1 MGSIYKYI
9 ALNGKKYRIDEYES
23 WCYALSSDEENE
35 KLRQFFKDWADERD
49 FILGKTSGST
59 GAPKTIKLSKRAML
73 ASAELTNSFFNLK
86 AGDSILLCLSVN
98 YIAGKM
104 MLVRAIAGGLNV
116 VVAKPSSEPDW
127 KGSVALAA
135 MVPMQVQQLLSSAK
149 GRKALSMVENL
160 IVGGSPLSRDC
171 AEKLSDLPVNAYMT
185 YGMTETVS
193 HVALSKI
200 GRETRPVYT
209 AMRGVRF
216 SLDNRGCLVISAPHL
231 SEENVVTNDVA
242 ELISDMS
249 FVWKGRFDNVINTGG
264 VKVHPEMVEDS
275 LRGLIDRRFYVM
287 AEPDV
292 KFGEIVV
299 LKIEGTPLSDDLLRK
314 LQRDIA
320 RRLSKFERPK
330 KILFL
335 AKFRETD
342 SGKVIRI

>member
-1 MGSIYKYI
+1 MESIYKYI

-35 KLRQFFKDWADERD
+35 KLRQFFKEWADERD

-59 GAPKTIKLSKRAML
+59 GDPKTIKLSKRAML

-209 AMRGVRF
+209 AMSGVRF

-264 VKVHPEMVEDS
+264 VKVHPEVVEDR

-314 LQRDIA
+314 LQSDIA

-335 AKFRETD
+335 AKFNETD

>member
-1 MGSIYKYI
+1 MESIYKYI

-35 KLRQFFKDWADERD
+35 KLCQFFKDWADERD

-59 GAPKTIKLSKRAML
+59 GDPKTIKLSKRAML

-209 AMRGVRF
+209 AMSGVRF

-231 SEENVVTNDVA
+231 SEVDVVTNDVA

-264 VKVHPEMVEDS
+264 VKVHPEVVEDS
-275 LRGLIDRRFYVM
+275 LRGMIDRRFYVM

-314 LQRDIA
+314 LQSDMA

>member
-59 GAPKTIKLSKRAML
+59 GDPKTIKLSKRAML

-127 KGSVALAA
+127 KGPVALAA
-135 MVPMQVQQLLSSAK
+135 MVPMQVHQLLSSAK

-209 AMRGVRF
+209 AMSGVRF

-231 SEENVVTNDVA
+231 SEVDVVTNDVA
-242 ELISDMS
+242 ELISDFS

-264 VKVHPEMVEDS
+264 VKVHPEVVEDS
-275 LRGLIDRRFYVM
+275 LRGIIDRRFYVM
-287 AEPDV
+287 AEPDD

-299 LKIEGTPLSDDLLRK
+299 LKIEGMPLSDDLLRK
-314 LQRDIA
+314 LQSDMA

-335 AKFRETD
+335 AKFNETD

>member
-1 MGSIYKYI
+1 MESIYKYI

-59 GAPKTIKLSKRAML
+59 GDPKTIKLSKRAML

-127 KGSVALAA
+127 KGPVALAA

-209 AMRGVRF
+209 AMSGVRF

-287 AEPDV
+287 AEPDD

-314 LQRDIA
+314 LQSDMA
-320 RRLSKFERPK
+320 RCLSKFERPK

>member
-1 MGSIYKYI
+1 MESIYKYI

-59 GAPKTIKLSKRAML
+59 GDPKTIKLSKRAML

-209 AMRGVRF
+209 AMNGVRF
-216 SLDNRGCLVISAPHL
+216 SLDERGCLVISAPHL

-264 VKVHPEMVEDS
+264 VKVHPEVVEDS
-275 LRGLIDRRFYVM
+275 LRGMIDRRFYVM
-287 AEPDV
+287 AEPDD

-314 LQRDIA
+314 LQSDMA

>member
-1 MGSIYKYI
+1 MESIYKYI

-59 GAPKTIKLSKRAML
+59 GDPKTIKLSKRAML

-209 AMRGVRF
+209 AMSGVRF

-264 VKVHPEMVEDS
+264 VKVHPEVVEDS

-314 LQRDIA
+314 LQSDMA

>member
-1 MGSIYKYI
+1 MESIYKYI

-59 GAPKTIKLSKRAML
+59 GDPKTIKLSKRAML

-149 GRKALSMVENL
+149 GRNALSMVENL

-264 VKVHPEMVEDS
+264 VKVHPEVVEDS
-275 LRGLIDRRFYVM
+275 LRGMIDRRFYVM

-314 LQRDIA
+314 LQSDMA

>member
-1 MGSIYKYI
+1 MESIYKYI

-23 WCYALSSDEENE
+23 WCYALSSDEEDE
-35 KLRQFFKDWADERD
+35 KLRQFFKEWADERD

-59 GAPKTIKLSKRAML
+59 GDPKTIKLSKRAML

-209 AMRGVRF
+209 AMSGVRF

-264 VKVHPEMVEDS
+264 VKVHPEVVEDS
-275 LRGLIDRRFYVM
+275 LRGMIDRRFYVM

-299 LKIEGTPLSDDLLRK
+299 LKIEGTPFSDDLLRK
-314 LQRDIA
+314 LQSDMA

>member
-1 MGSIYKYI
+1 MESIYKYI

-59 GAPKTIKLSKRAML
+59 GDPKTIKLSKRAML

-127 KGSVALAA
+127 KGPVALAA

-264 VKVHPEMVEDS
+264 VKVHPEVVEDS

-299 LKIEGTPLSDDLLRK
+299 LKIEGSPLSDDLLRK
-314 LQRDIA
+314 LQSDMA

>member
-1 MGSIYKYI
+1 MESIYKYI

-59 GAPKTIKLSKRAML
+59 GDPKTIKLSKRAML

-209 AMRGVRF
+209 AMSGVRF

-264 VKVHPEMVEDS
+264 VKVHPEVVEDS
-275 LRGLIDRRFYVM
+275 LRGMIDRRFYVM
-287 AEPDV
+287 AEPDD

-299 LKIEGTPLSDDLLRK
+299 LKIEGTPLSDDLLAK
-314 LQRDIA
+314 LQSDMA

-335 AKFRETD
+335 AKFNETD

>member
-1 MGSIYKYI
+1 MESIYKYI

-59 GAPKTIKLSKRAML
+59 GDPKTIKLSKRAML

-242 ELISDMS
+242 ELISDFS

-264 VKVHPEMVEDS
+264 VKVHPEVVEDS

-299 LKIEGTPLSDDLLRK
+299 LKIEGTPFSDDLLRK
-314 LQRDIA
+314 LQSDMA

>member
-1 MGSIYKYI
+1 MDTYKYI
-9 ALNGKKYRIDEYES
+9 ALNGKRYKIDEYES

-35 KLRQFFKDWADERD
+35 KLRQFFKEWTDERD
-49 FILGKTSGST
+49 FVIGKTSGST
-59 GAPKTIKLSKRAML
+59 GAPKSIRLSKKAML

-104 MLVRAIAGGLNV
+104 VLVRAIAGGLNV

-209 AMRGVRF
+209 AMSGVRF

-264 VKVHPEMVEDS
+264 VKVHPEVVEDS
-275 LRGLIDRRFYVM
+275 LRGIIDRRFYVM
-287 AEPDV
+287 AEPDD

-299 LKIEGTPLSDDLLRK
+299 LKIEGTPLSDNLLAK
-314 LQRDIA
+314 LQSDMVL
-320 RRLSKFERPK
+320 RLSKFERPK

>member
-1 MGSIYKYI
+1 MESIYKYI

-35 KLRQFFKDWADERD
+35 KLCQFFKDWADERD

-59 GAPKTIKLSKRAML
+59 GDPKTIKLSKRAML

-209 AMRGVRF
+209 AMSGVRF

-231 SEENVVTNDVA
+231 AEENVVTNDVA
-242 ELISDMS
+242 ELISDFS

-264 VKVHPEMVEDS
+264 VKVHPEVVEDS

-287 AEPDV
+287 AEPDD

-299 LKIEGTPLSDDLLRK
+299 LKIEGTPLSDDLLRN
-314 LQRDIA
+314 LQSDMA

>member
-1 MGSIYKYI
+1 MESIYKYI

-35 KLRQFFKDWADERD
+35 KLRQFFKEWADERD

-59 GAPKTIKLSKRAML
+59 GDPKTIKLSKRAML

-209 AMRGVRF
+209 AMSGVRF

-231 SEENVVTNDVA
+231 SEVDVVTNDVA
-242 ELISDMS
+242 ELISDFS

-314 LQRDIA
+314 LQSDMA

-335 AKFRETD
+335 AKFNETD

>member
-1 MGSIYKYI
+1 MESIYKYI

-59 GAPKTIKLSKRAML
+59 GDPKTIKLSKRAML

-116 VVAKPSSEPDW
+116 VIAKPSSEPDW

-209 AMRGVRF
+209 AMSGVRF

-275 LRGLIDRRFYVM
+275 LRGMIDRRFYVM

-314 LQRDIA
+314 LQSDMA

>member
-1 MGSIYKYI
+1 MESIYKYI

-59 GAPKTIKLSKRAML
+59 GDPKIIKLSKRAML

-127 KGSVALAA
+127 NGPVALAA

-209 AMRGVRF
+209 AMSGVRF

-242 ELISDMS
+242 ELISDFS

-275 LRGLIDRRFYVM
+275 LRGIIDRRFYVM

-314 LQRDIA
+314 LQSDIA

-335 AKFRETD
+335 AKFNETD

>member
-1 MGSIYKYI
+1 MESIYKYI

-59 GAPKTIKLSKRAML
+59 GDPKTIKLSKRAML

-209 AMRGVRF
+209 AMSGVSF

-275 LRGLIDRRFYVM
+275 LRGIIDRRFYVM

-314 LQRDIA
+314 LQSDMA

-335 AKFRETD
+335 AKFNETD

>member
-1 MGSIYKYI
+1 MESIYKYI

-35 KLRQFFKDWADERD
+35 KLRQFFKEWADERD

-59 GAPKTIKLSKRAML
+59 GDPKTIKLSKRAML

-127 KGSVALAA
+127 NGPVALAA

-209 AMRGVRF
+209 AMSGVRF

-231 SEENVVTNDVA
+231 SEVDVVTNDVA

-264 VKVHPEMVEDS
+264 VKVHPEVVEDS
-275 LRGLIDRRFYVM
+275 LRGIIDRRFYVM

-314 LQRDIA
+314 LQSDIA

-335 AKFRETD
+335 AKFNETD

>member
-1 MGSIYKYI
+1 MESIYKYI

-35 KLRQFFKDWADERD
+35 KLRQFFKEWADERD

-59 GAPKTIKLSKRAML
+59 GDPKTIKLSKRAML

-264 VKVHPEMVEDS
+264 VKVHPEVVEDS
-275 LRGLIDRRFYVM
+275 LRGMIDRRFYVM
-287 AEPDV
+287 AEPDD

-314 LQRDIA
+314 LQSDMA

>member
-1 MGSIYKYI
+1 MESIYKYI

-35 KLRQFFKDWADERD
+35 KLRQFFKEWADERD

-59 GAPKTIKLSKRAML
+59 GDPKTIKLSKRAML

-209 AMRGVRF
+209 AMSGVRF

-264 VKVHPEMVEDS
+264 VKVHPEVVEDS
-275 LRGLIDRRFYVM
+275 LRGMIDRRFYVM
-287 AEPDV
+287 AEPDD

-299 LKIEGTPLSDDLLRK
+299 LKIEGMPLSDNLLAK
-314 LQRDIA
+314 LQSDMA
-320 RRLSKFERPK
+320 LHLSKFERPK

>member
-1 MGSIYKYI
+1 MESIYKYI

-23 WCYALSSDEENE
+23 WCYALSSDEEDE

-59 GAPKTIKLSKRAML
+59 GDPKTIKLSKRAML

-264 VKVHPEMVEDS
+264 VKVHPEVVEDS

-287 AEPDV
+287 AEPDD

-299 LKIEGTPLSDDLLRK
+299 LKIEGMPLSDDLLRK
-314 LQRDIA
+314 LQSDMA

>member
-1 MGSIYKYI
+1 MESIYKYI

-23 WCYALSSDEENE
+23 WCYALSSDEEDE

-59 GAPKTIKLSKRAML
+59 GDPKTIKLSKRAML

-209 AMRGVRF
+209 AMSGVRF

-264 VKVHPEMVEDS
+264 VKVHPEVVEDS
-275 LRGLIDRRFYVM
+275 LRGMIDRRFYVM

-314 LQRDIA
+314 LQSDMA

>member
-1 MGSIYKYI
+1 MESIYKYI

-23 WCYALSSDEENE
+23 WCYALSSDEEDE

-59 GAPKTIKLSKRAML
+59 GDPKTIKLSKRAML

-171 AEKLSDLPVNAYMT
+171 AEKLSDLQVNAYMT

-209 AMRGVRF
+209 AMSGVRF

-264 VKVHPEMVEDS
+264 VKVHPEVVEDS
-275 LRGLIDRRFYVM
+275 LRGMIDRRFYVM

-314 LQRDIA
+314 LQSDIA

-335 AKFRETD
+335 AKFNETD

>member
-1 MGSIYKYI
+1 MESIYKYI

-59 GAPKTIKLSKRAML
+59 GDPKTIKLSKRAML

-209 AMRGVRF
+209 AMSGVRF

-264 VKVHPEMVEDS
+264 VKVHPEVVEDS
-275 LRGLIDRRFYVM
+275 LRGMIDRRFYVM
-287 AEPDV
+287 AEPDD

-314 LQRDIA
+314 LQSDMA

>member
-1 MGSIYKYI
+1 MESIYKYI

-59 GAPKTIKLSKRAML
+59 GDPKTIKLSKRAML

-264 VKVHPEMVEDS
+264 VKVHPEVVEDS

-287 AEPDV
+287 AEPDD

-314 LQRDIA
+314 LQSDMA

>member
-1 MGSIYKYI
+1 MESIYKYI
-9 ALNGKKYRIDEYES
+9 ALNGKRYRIDEYES
-23 WCYALSSDEENE
+23 WCYALSSDEEDE
-35 KLRQFFKDWADERD
+35 KLRQFFKEWADESD

-59 GAPKTIKLSKRAML
+59 GDPKTIKLSKRAML

-200 GRETRPVYT
+200 GRGTRSVYT
-209 AMRGVRF
+209 AMNGVRF
-216 SLDNRGCLVISAPHL
+216 SLDERGCLVISAPHL
-231 SEENVVTNDVA
+231 SEVDVVTNDVA
-242 ELISDMS
+242 ELISDFS

-264 VKVHPEMVEDS
+264 VKVHPEVVEDS
-275 LRGLIDRRFYVM
+275 LRGMIDRRFYVM

-314 LQRDIA
+314 LQSDMA

>member
-1 MGSIYKYI
+1 MESIYKYI

-49 FILGKTSGST
+49 FIFGKTSGST
-59 GAPKTIKLSKRAML
+59 GDPKTIKLSKRAML

-200 GRETRPVYT
+200 GRGTRPVYT
-209 AMRGVRF
+209 AMSGVRF

-231 SEENVVTNDVA
+231 LEENVVTNDVA

-264 VKVHPEMVEDS
+264 VKVHPEVVEDS

-314 LQRDIA
+314 LQSDMA

>member
-1 MGSIYKYI
+1 MESIYKYI

-59 GAPKTIKLSKRAML
+59 GDPKTIKLSKRAML

-231 SEENVVTNDVA
+231 SEVDVVTNDVA
-242 ELISDMS
+242 ELISDFS

-264 VKVHPEMVEDS
+264 VKVHPEVVEDS
-275 LRGLIDRRFYVM
+275 LRGMIDRRFYVM

-314 LQRDIA
+314 LQSDMA

-335 AKFRETD
+335 AKFNETD

>member
-1 MGSIYKYI
+1 MESIYKYI

-59 GAPKTIKLSKRAML
+59 GDPKTIKLSKRAML

-209 AMRGVRF
+209 AMSGVRF

-264 VKVHPEMVEDS
+264 VKVHPEVVEDS
-275 LRGLIDRRFYVM
+275 LRGIIDRRFYVM
-287 AEPDV
+287 AEPDD

-314 LQRDIA
+314 LQSDMA

>member
-1 MGSIYKYI
+1 MESIYKYI

-59 GAPKTIKLSKRAML
+59 GDPKTIKLSKRAML

-200 GRETRPVYT
+200 GRGTRPVYT
-209 AMRGVRF
+209 AMSGVRF

-299 LKIEGTPLSDDLLRK
+299 LKIEGTPLSDDLLRN
-314 LQRDIA
+314 LQSDIA

-335 AKFRETD
+335 AKFNETD

>member
-1 MGSIYKYI
+1 MESIYKYI

-59 GAPKTIKLSKRAML
+59 GDPKTIKLSKRAML

-127 KGSVALAA
+127 KGPVALAA

-209 AMRGVRF
+209 AMSGVRF

-264 VKVHPEMVEDS
+264 VKVHPEVVEDS
-275 LRGLIDRRFYVM
+275 LRGIIDRRFYVM

-299 LKIEGTPLSDDLLRK
+299 LKIEGSPLSDDLLRK
-314 LQRDIA
+314 LQSDMA

-335 AKFRETD
+335 AKFNETD

>member
-1 MGSIYKYI
+1 MESIYKYI

-59 GAPKTIKLSKRAML
+59 GDPKTIKLSKRAML

-264 VKVHPEMVEDS
+264 VKVHPEVVEDS
-275 LRGLIDRRFYVM
+275 LRGMIDRRFYVM
-287 AEPDV
+287 AEPDD

-314 LQRDIA
+314 LQSDMA